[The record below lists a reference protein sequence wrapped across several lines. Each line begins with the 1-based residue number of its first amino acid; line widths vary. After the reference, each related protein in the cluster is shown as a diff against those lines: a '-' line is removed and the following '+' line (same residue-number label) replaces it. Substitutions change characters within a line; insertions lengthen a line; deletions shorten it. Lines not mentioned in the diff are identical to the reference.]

1 MTANNA
7 QRRGGSLTKWRHM
20 FGWKRMHEGFGEH
33 GGLHGFHVKILLHA
47 AHHTI
52 AELTTCWARW
62 RREIDSSI
70 DDTYCAVM
78 VDNLTIKLVHVCD

>member
-1 MTANNA
+1 MPRVLFLMFLHAARVPVCSMAANNA

-52 AELTTCWARW
+52 AEF
-62 RREIDSSI
+62 
-70 DDTYCAVM
+70 DDLLGTVAM
-78 VDNLTIKLVHVCD
+78 